1 MMKLFSTYYIFR
13 ILKNNWEFK
22 RCHEFFFLQWRE
34 IGLKYVFYDVR
45 VIIFMANSNS

>member
-1 MMKLFSTYYIFR
+1 ME
-13 ILKNNWEFK
+13 KNL
-22 RCHEFFFLQWRE
+22 LQWRE

>member
-1 MMKLFSTYYIFR
+1 MEKKI
-13 ILKNNWEFK
+13 
-22 RCHEFFFLQWRE
+22 LQWRE